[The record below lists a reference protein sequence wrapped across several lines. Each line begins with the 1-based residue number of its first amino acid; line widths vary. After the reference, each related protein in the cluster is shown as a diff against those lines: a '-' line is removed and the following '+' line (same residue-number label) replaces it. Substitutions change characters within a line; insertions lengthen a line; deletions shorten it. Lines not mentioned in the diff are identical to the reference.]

1 MIQQNALKLNALILE
16 LIEFR
21 RLETGNKILKIKH
34 VPVTEQIRTIAES
47 FGELAESRKLNY
59 RLQIEDGVFWNTDVS
74 CLSKIVN
81 NLISN
86 AFKYTPEN
94 GSITVELRIAFGYL
108 IREKESRRLISR
120 KYSTVIRFWIISK
133 CRTRMGFLRE
143 MDWDWP
149 FVTVW

>member
-1 MIQQNALKLNALILE
+1 MPLKLNALILE

-47 FGELAESRKLNY
+47 FGEPGGKPETELSIADRRWS
-59 RLQIEDGVFWNTDVS
+59 FWNTDVS

-94 GSITVELRIAFGYL
+94 GSITVELR
-108 IREKESRRLISR
+108 
-120 KYSTVIRFWIISK
+120 
-133 CRTRMGFLRE
+133 
-143 MDWDWP
+143 
-149 FVTVW
+149 